1 MSVKY
6 QTCIIFICFHSQRL
20 SLIYLVLRNCA
31 KEREVFFKMTEEEEE
46 GNAQKIPPQYDP
58 GSY

>member
-6 QTCIIFICFHSQRL
+6 QICIIFICFHSQRL

-31 KEREVFFKMTEEEEE
+31 KEREVFFKMREEEEE
-46 GNAQKIPPQYDP
+46 GNAQKTPPQYDP